1 MFKFQVLQVNKEKLF
16 VESESVPMLF
26 NPIPAGGGA
35 NLTPPEVLFHNS
47 KNIGLR
53 LLTFSDFS

>member
-26 NPIPAGGGA
+26 NPIPAGGGGQFD
-35 NLTPPEVLFHNS
+35 TP
-47 KNIGLR
+47 
-53 LLTFSDFS
+53 